1 MANIVRKEMGLDA
14 AQAAGGQSYRKID
27 GRIYT
32 SQTGAF
38 EFGVKKNC
46 GFDWNRLEQNVF
58 LTSKGP

>member
-1 MANIVRKEMGLDA
+1 MGLDA